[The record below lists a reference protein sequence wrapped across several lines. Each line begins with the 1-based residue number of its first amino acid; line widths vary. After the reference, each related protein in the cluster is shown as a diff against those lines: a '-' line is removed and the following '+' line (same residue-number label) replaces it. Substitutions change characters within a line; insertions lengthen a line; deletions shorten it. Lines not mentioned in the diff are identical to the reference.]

1 MRRMEYLV
9 VECGFSYAVV
19 LDKEGR
25 FLKIPNLGYD
35 VGEVVDRVILQDALA
50 RRRDNKRH
58 FTQWTAIAA
67 CLCVMI
73 LGCWGF
79 WRSPAGTV
87 RIRINPDVQMC
98 VNHFNRIV
106 GLEGMNE
113 DGKMLIED
121 YRFYGKT
128 VEIVSDDL
136 SDRAMDMG
144 FLSEGGQIML
154 AVDSKHEK
162 WKADIEKTLVSEL
175 KEHFDNRVNVVVIP
189 SESSE
194 EPSDISWTI
203 VINPDDLIPAQTPG
217 RSDIEGN
224 ENPGQRDHGTED
236 NWDDDDDAED
246 GDAGDD
252 DDDAGDDDDDAG
264 DGDDDA
270 GDGDDDDAGD
280 GDDDDAGD
288 GDDDDDGGDA
298 DDAGDGD
305 DDDAGDAGDAG
316 DDNDDAGDGDDDD
329 AGDGDDDDA
338 GDDDDDAGDDL
349 DDK

>member
-1 MRRMEYLV
+1 MEYLV

-203 VINPDDLIPAQTPG
+203 VINPDDFIPAQTPG

-252 DDDAGDDDDDAG
+252 DDDAGDDDAGDDADDAG
-264 DGDDDA
+264 DGDD
-270 GDGDDDDAGD
+270 
-280 GDDDDAGD
+280 
-288 GDDDDDGGDA
+288 

-316 DDNDDAGDGDDDD
+316 DDNDDAGDDN
-329 AGDGDDDDA
+329 DDA